1 MTLLPGYFSAGPFIA
16 LVLFIK
22 YPLDPRRCNGGGGG
36 ALCTFLQG
44 CVIIKY

>member
-22 YPLDPRRCNGGGGG
+22 DPLDPRQWNGGGGG
-36 ALCTFLQG
+36 GGRSAHSYRD
-44 CVIIKY
+44 V